1 MNKNNETIIW
11 TNLIGILD
19 ARSPDWQSRVM
30 GYGQVDLAN
39 KRAAGEAFSD
49 EEVFKGVLWAVLSSN
64 IDWSRV
70 ERALPE
76 LEDRI
81 GSYGPQLYAT
91 REAAYIDDL
100 NEWFKSKKAG
110 SMVLRR
116 NLNYLIR
123 TAKILSDW
131 SAEHGS
137 ADSYFTKAVQDG
149 GDPFAAVMLLGND
162 PSYKLPALGTAIAA
176 ETMRNLGYDMAKPDR
191 HICRTMGCWGLMQYQ
206 KWPDQSGNKNPDTSY
221 DELLETMR
229 AMDRFAKAVNESPT
243 YVDNVIWFACSV
255 GGPNLTNEELQEL
268 VVQL

>member
-1 MNKNNETIIW
+1 MERIWNNLLAT
-11 TNLIGILD
+11 LD

-39 KRAAGEAFSD
+39 KRAAGESFSD

-76 LEDRI
+76 LEDWI
-81 GSYGPQLYAT
+81 GSYSPQLYSSRDAT
-91 REAAYIDDL
+91 YIDDL
-100 NEWFKSKKAG
+100 NDWFKSKKAG

-116 NLNYLIR
+116 NLTYLID
-123 TAKILSDW
+123 TAQILSDW
-131 SAEHGS
+131 SSKHGS

-176 ETMRNLGYDMAKPDR
+176 ETMRNLGYDIAKPDR
-191 HICRTMGCWGLMQYQ
+191 HICRAMGCWGLMEYQ
-206 KWPDQSGNKNPDTSY
+206 KWPDRSGNKNPAAGN

-229 AMDRFAKAVNESPT
+229 AFDRFAKVVGESAI
-243 YVDNVIWFACSV
+243 YMDNAIWFACSI
-255 GGPNLTNEELQEL
+255 GGPNLTNDELGYLSEK
-268 VVQL
+268 